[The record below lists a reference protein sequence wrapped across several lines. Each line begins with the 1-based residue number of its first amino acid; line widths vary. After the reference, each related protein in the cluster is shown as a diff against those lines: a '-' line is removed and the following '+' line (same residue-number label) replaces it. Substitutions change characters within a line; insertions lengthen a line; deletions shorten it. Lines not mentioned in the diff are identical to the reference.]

1 MNAMPVIEAGTFSV
15 PVSFVKSITEYE
27 ASNQNNFDSSQIN
40 TSVESADGQVF
51 LARTVAEA
59 WPQLNDFGHLVAE
72 KVKSE
77 QGFVVIRGL
86 NINGFDQRIRD
97 ALILSLVSSVGEPT
111 DHNNDKRILWP
122 VTPRGIT
129 IPGRKNTFSEEAGEA
144 PFHTDSAFSRSP
156 ERFISLFVV
165 REAQDGGGRSVL
177 LSGQRVIDAL
187 STTVEGR
194 ECLDI
199 LRRTEFPFRVPDAFH
214 AGEDVITAPVL
225 ADDPLIRFR
234 YDCIMSG
241 FDLRPELRTP
251 EAAWAVEHFAGFMR
265 GCDAAVSYRVNR
277 GEMIVSDNHRLLHS
291 RTDFVDPNRLLIRVR
306 MHQRAA

>member
-1 MNAMPVIEAGTFSV
+1 MNAMPVIEAGSFSA
-15 PVSFVKSITEYE
+15 PVSFVKTIAEYE
-27 ASNQNNFDSSQIN
+27 SANQNNIEVSQVN
-40 TSVESADGQVF
+40 TSVESTDGQVF

-59 WPQLNDFGHLVAE
+59 WPQLNDFGQQIAQT
-72 KVKSE
+72 VKGE

-97 ALILSLVSSVGEPT
+97 ALILSVVSAVGAPT

-122 VTPRGIT
+122 VTPRVIQ
-129 IPGRKNTFSEEAGEA
+129 PGKKATFSEEAGEA
-144 PFHTDSAFSRSP
+144 PFHTDSAFSRHP

-165 REAQDGGGRSVL
+165 REAQDGGGQTVL
-177 LSGQRVIDAL
+177 LSGERVIDAL
-187 STTVEGR
+187 SASRDGQ
-194 ECLDI
+194 ECLEI
-199 LRRTEFPFRVPDAFH
+199 LRRTEFPFRVPDAFY

-225 ADDPLIRFR
+225 SGDPLIRFR

-241 FDLRPELRTP
+241 FDLRPEMRTP
-251 EAAWAVEHFAGFMR
+251 EAVWAVEHFASFMR
-265 GCDAAVSYRVNR
+265 ECDAAMTYRVAR

>member
-1 MNAMPVIEAGTFSV
+1 MHNMPIIEAGSFSI

-27 ASNQNNFDSSQIN
+27 SANQNNIEITQIN
-40 TSVESADGQVF
+40 TSVESTSGQVF

-59 WPQLNDFGHLVAE
+59 WPQLNDFGHKVAE
-72 KVKSE
+72 TVRGE

-97 ALILSLVSSVGEPT
+97 ALILSVVSSIGTPT

-122 VTPRGIT
+122 VTPRAVL
-129 IPGRKNTFSEEAGEA
+129 PGKKATFSEEAGEA
-144 PFHTDSAFSRSP
+144 PFHTDSAFSHHP

-165 REAQDGGGRSVL
+165 REAQDGGGQTVL
-177 LSGQRVIDAL
+177 LNGEHVIDAL
-187 STTVEGR
+187 STTREGQ
-194 ECLDI
+194 ECLEI
-199 LRRTEFPFRVPDAFH
+199 LRKNEFPFRVPDAFH
-214 AGEDVITAPVL
+214 VGEGVITAPIL
-225 ADDPLIRFR
+225 SGDPLIRFR
-234 YDCIMSG
+234 YDCLRSG
-241 FDLRPELRTP
+241 FDLRPEMRTP
-251 EAAWAVEHFAGFMR
+251 EAVWAVEHFAAFMR
-265 GCDAAVSYRVNR
+265 TCEVAVSYRVAR